1 MRVLTVLPSAG
12 QNNHDNEK
20 VVKLYHAWDDEQ
32 LDWYNF
38 TNHKWGGKQWRI
50 YQFFACIWLRYQF
63 SIQLHHTACLQIFQQ
78 GLNCEEFLMGTLPL
92 WTFPMFFMDTL
103 FEKKKL
109 TALEKMHGHNCLSNK
124 SFAIIE
130 VWREK
135 NVLKIQILPA
145 NCFSIPNLPA
155 N

>member
-1 MRVLTVLPSAG
+1 MR
-12 QNNHDNEK
+12 
-20 VVKLYHAWDDEQ
+20 KLLNYIMLGTMSNLID
-32 LDWYNF
+32 
-38 TNHKWGGKQWRI
+38 I
-50 YQFFACIWLRYQF
+50 I
-63 SIQLHHTACLQIFQQ
+63 LQIINEEENNGEFISFLPAYDCDINFQFNYTI
-78 GLNCEEFLMGTLPL
+78 LHVFKFFSKVWTVKNFWWELFPFELFPCFSWTLCL
-92 WTFPMFFMDTL
+92 K
-103 FEKKKL
+103 KKKL